1 MENEANKVFSI
12 NDVEATEH
20 PHTKKKM
27 KLDETPILFTKFDL
41 KIDQDLSKNAKL

>member
-1 MENEANKVFSI
+1 MLKQLNI
-12 NDVEATEH
+12 H
-20 PHTKKKM
+20 IQKKKM